1 MNTTIQAN
9 LDPSRIQALRR
20 ALHGVPLTALHHT
33 PAPDGTLDVH
43 LVLDAQ
49 KVPAAVAALE
59 RAGAEAIVTRPLSGP
74 YYRPMNG
81 IRPGTR
87 FPGAVP
93 PTRSADRWHPF
104 EA

>member
-1 MNTTIQAN
+1 MAATIRAS
-9 LDPSRIQALRR
+9 LTRYRIQVLRR
-20 ALHGVPLTALHHT
+20 ALRGVPFTALHHT
-33 PAPDGTLDVH
+33 PAPGGKLDVH
-43 LVLDAQ
+43 LVLDARE
-49 KVPAAVAALE
+49 VPAALAALE
-59 RAGAEAIVTRPLSGP
+59 RAGAEAVVARPLQGP

-93 PTRSADRWHPF
+93 PTRSAEHWHPF